1 MLQEDQSS
9 AAVQVIEA
17 VRARHDGARRNP
29 FDEPEYGHHYARAL
43 AAWGAVVAV
52 AGFGYSAVRGEMRF
66 AAAPG
71 TVFWSNGTAWG
82 TCTRTPDANGWRV
95 VLNILG
101 GEVHLRAFE
110 LTDIGRAEFDPPR
123 SVRAGDHLTLHL
135 TA

>member
-1 MLQEDQSS
+1 M
-9 AAVQVIEA
+9 IEA

-43 AAWGAVVAV
+43 AAWGAVVAI

-71 TVFWSNGTAWG
+71 TVFWSNGSAWG

-95 VLNILG
+95 SSTSSAARSTCAPSSSPTSAARSST
-101 GEVHLRAFE
+101 LRGQSA
-110 LTDIGRAEFDPPR
+110 RAI
-123 SVRAGDHLTLHL
+123 T
-135 TA
+135 